1 MKVNPGQVTT
11 QAPAEAAPR
20 KELPQLS
27 AGSAPGQMERDEMEA
42 RSAAHRAQSS
52 SRTAG
57 VAVTIALG
65 LLGAGALAVG
75 MPLLG
80 AGLLFGGILISP
92 SARPFE

>member
-1 MKVNPGQVTT
+1 
-11 QAPAEAAPR
+11 
-20 KELPQLS
+20 
-27 AGSAPGQMERDEMEA
+27 MEA
-42 RSAAHRAQSS
+42 RSAARQHQQS